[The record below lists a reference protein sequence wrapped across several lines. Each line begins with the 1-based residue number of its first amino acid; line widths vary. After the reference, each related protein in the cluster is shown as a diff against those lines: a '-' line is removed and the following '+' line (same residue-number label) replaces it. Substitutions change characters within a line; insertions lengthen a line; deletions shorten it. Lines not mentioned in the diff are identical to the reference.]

1 MNVTKLSVQNKLDA
15 LELRFGENR
24 CTLTLQGAHLISF
37 IKSGV
42 EQLWMSPKCIIE
54 TGKPIRGGVPVCWPW
69 FGAHKTEVTY
79 PAHGFAR
86 TALWLVES
94 EESSSDF
101 TRVVLK
107 LENRSSNTLF
117 PFKCIVRL
125 QVTLSDS
132 LELSLI
138 TDNEGSEAFPLSQ
151 ALHTYFPI
159 SDLSSARIEGLKG
172 CRYADKLLDYAESVE
187 SRELVSLEEPTDRVY
202 FDSSDSLTLIDGET
216 TRIIQKQNSNTTV
229 VWNPG
234 FDTAG
239 KMTDIGSE
247 NYRGFLC
254 IEAANAMSD
263 TRVVEPG
270 ESVVLVQRF

>member
-1 MNVTKLSVQNKLDA
+1 MTVTKLSVQNKLEA
-15 LELRFGENR
+15 LELQFGENR

-69 FGAHKTEVTY
+69 FGAHATEANY

-86 TALWLVES
+86 TALWSVES
-94 EESSSDF
+94 EKCSTEF
-101 TRVVLK
+101 TQVVLK
-107 LENRSSNTLF
+107 LENRSSNPLF
-117 PFKCIVRL
+117 PFDCSVRL
-125 QVTLSDS
+125 QVTLRDS

-138 TDNEGSEAFPLSQ
+138 TENEGSEVFPLSQ

-159 SDLSSARIEGLKG
+159 SDLSSARIEGLNG

-187 SRELVSLEEPTDRVY
+187 SRELVSLEEPSDRVY
-202 FDSSDSLTLIDGET
+202 FDSSESLKLIDGKT
-216 TRIIQKQNSNTTV
+216 TRTIHKQNSNTTV

-234 FDTAG
+234 FNTAE

-247 NYRGFLC
+247 NYRNFLC

-263 TRVVEPG
+263 VRLIEPG
-270 ESVVLVQRF
+270 ESFTLIQRF